1 MENLFIQ
8 TNKNR
13 QRLDL
18 ERIQKIQE
26 VNKRI
31 ASTVDKPQGYQ
42 FGLIEKLAKTVAPVA
57 TTVIDPE
64 QAEQEYME
72 MIDGHGIGGDEA
84 LYDFAEELLGRE
96 LYNDPY
102 FKRRLTQYSD
112 YILNKKSDYILNK
125 K

>member
-18 ERIQKIQE
+18 ERIQRIQE
-26 VNKRI
+26 ANKRI

-72 MIDGHGIGGDEA
+72 MIDGHGIGGDKA
-84 LYDFAEELLGRE
+84 IYDFAEELLGE
-96 LYNDPY
+96 NYNDAF
-102 FKRRLTQYSD
+102 FKRKLTQYSD
-112 YILNKKSDYILNK
+112 YILNKKSDYILKNK
-125 K
+125 

>member
-18 ERIQKIQE
+18 ERIQRIQE
-26 VNKRI
+26 ANKRI

-72 MIDGHGIGGDEA
+72 MIDGHGIGGDKA
-84 LYDFAEELLGRE
+84 IYDFAEELLGE
-96 LYNDPY
+96 NYNDAF
-102 FKRRLTQYSD
+102 FKRKLTQYSD
-112 YILNKKSDYILNK
+112 YILNKK
-125 K
+125 

>member
-13 QRLDL
+13 QRLEL
-18 ERIQKIQE
+18 EKIQRIQE
-26 VNKRI
+26 ANKRI

-42 FGLIEKLAKTVAPVA
+42 WGLIEELKKTVAP
-57 TTVIDPE
+57 TSETVVNAE
-64 QAEQEYME
+64 QAHQEYME
-72 MIDGHGIGGDEA
+72 MIDSHGIGGDKA
-84 LYDFAEELLGRE
+84 LYEFAEELLGRE

>member
-18 ERIQKIQE
+18 ERIQRIQE
-26 VNKRI
+26 ANKRI

-42 FGLIEKLAKTVAPVA
+42 WGLIEKLAKTVAPVA

-72 MIDGHGIGGDEA
+72 MIDGHGIGGDKA
-84 LYDFAEELLGRE
+84 IYDFAEELLGE
-96 LYNDPY
+96 NYNDAF
-102 FKRRLTQYSD
+102 FKRKLTQYSD
-112 YILNKKSDYILNK
+112 YILNKKSDYILKNK
-125 K
+125 